1 MANKSNLIP
10 QQHKLTVEEQSKRW
24 KKIGKIKK
32 RKKVYKEF
40 IWTAS
45 FFRTKRW
52 YFKKA
57 NKIFRNTRRRNH
69 NTDGI
74 MRFYYKQSLAR
85 KFKSIWNYTKFDR
98 TKLEGRN
105 WHWTHRK
112 SYLYKWYSNEIKR
125 KKGTRRKRRKI
136 VIRSG

>member
-24 KKIGKIKK
+24 KKISKIQK
-32 RKKVYKEF
+32 REKVYKKF
-40 IWTAS
+40 IWAIT
-45 FFRTKRW
+45 FFRTKGW
-52 YFKKA
+52 YFKRK
-57 NKIFRNTRRRNH
+57 NKSFRNTRRWNH

-74 MRFYYKQSLAR
+74 MCFYYKQSLAR

-105 WHWTHRK
+105 ADWTCRQ
-112 SYLYKWYSNEIKR
+112 YYFYKWYYNEIKR
-125 KKGTRRKRRKI
+125 KRGTRRKKEKY
-136 VIRSG
+136 